1 MRQFV
6 ETMCNGEFFNK
17 EPEEAFEY
25 FDYLSENAQ
34 SWDTADSIN
43 RHETSRHVGGGGKY
57 TLRDEDDLPARLA
70 LISKKLET
78 IELKKVNEVQVVPRV
93 AEKCGICEDQGHSTN
108 ECPTIPAF
116 KEVLLGQ
123 THNVNMVSKPFSRP
137 YSNTSNARWRNHP
150 NFSWRGEHSN
160 VLAAPTAGP
169 ANFAAYGAHPGPS
182 YVPHPSQSS
191 QFSTQPAQAP
201 KKGLEDTVQQLSVIL
216 QQFMQGQ
223 ATLNNQNSLAIN
235 DIRTSITRLTTSLYT
250 QEKGKF
256 PAQSQPNPQGQPH
269 QVQAV
274 NEDPNL
280 KLVKAVTTLRSGK
293 VVDIPAHEPYNSG
306 KVSNPSKKDGKHV
319 SDEHEKIDC
328 PIPAPFPQQLVP
340 LHKDKHHAEILEV
353 FRQVRINI
361 PLLYAI
367 QQIPAY
373 AKFLK
378 DLCTVK
384 RRLNVHKKAFL
395 TEQLGLGEL
404 KSTPIIWQ
412 LANRS
417 IKMPRG
423 IVEDVLVQ
431 VDKFYYPVGFVV
443 LDMKLSSPST
453 FQAPIIL
460 GRPFLATSN
469 ALINCRSRILKLSF
483 ENKTLELN
491 IFNTCRQPRNLEE
504 VQEVNLLE
512 NILDEDFYLNLP
524 STDLQ
529 LSLEGVLSDL
539 NIFDDTSNVSF
550 AGIGHCVLWQP
561 KFEEL
566 PPLTTPIKPSSN
578 VILDMDLKPL
588 PTGLKYIFL
597 GLDNTFPVVIYSTL
611 TLTQEEKL
619 IEVLKKHKGQLG
631 GQ

>member
-57 TLRDEDDLPARLA
+57 TLRDEDDLQARLS

-116 KEVLLGQ
+116 KEVLLDQ
-123 THNVNMVSKPFSRP
+123 THNVNMVSKPFSGP

-269 QVQAV
+269 QVQAI

-280 KLVKAVTTLRSGK
+280 KLVKAVTTLRSSK
-293 VVDIPAHEPYNSG
+293 VVDIPAHEPYNS
-306 KVSNPSKKDGKHV
+306 
-319 SDEHEKIDC
+319 
-328 PIPAPFPQQLVP
+328 
-340 LHKDKHHAEILEV
+340 
-353 FRQVRINI
+353 
-361 PLLYAI
+361 
-367 QQIPAY
+367 
-373 AKFLK
+373 
-378 DLCTVK
+378 
-384 RRLNVHKKAFL
+384 
-395 TEQLGLGEL
+395 
-404 KSTPIIWQ
+404 
-412 LANRS
+412 
-417 IKMPRG
+417 
-423 IVEDVLVQ
+423 
-431 VDKFYYPVGFVV
+431 
-443 LDMKLSSPST
+443 
-453 FQAPIIL
+453 
-460 GRPFLATSN
+460 
-469 ALINCRSRILKLSF
+469 
-483 ENKTLELN
+483 
-491 IFNTCRQPRNLEE
+491 
-504 VQEVNLLE
+504 
-512 NILDEDFYLNLP
+512 
-524 STDLQ
+524 
-529 LSLEGVLSDL
+529 
-539 NIFDDTSNVSF
+539 
-550 AGIGHCVLWQP
+550 GIGHCVLWQP

-566 PPLTTPIKPSSN
+566 PPLTTPIKPSSD

-597 GLDNTFPVVIYSTL
+597 GLDNTFPVEFDIS
-611 TLTQEEKL
+611 
-619 IEVLKKHKGQLG
+619 IRD
-631 GQ
+631 